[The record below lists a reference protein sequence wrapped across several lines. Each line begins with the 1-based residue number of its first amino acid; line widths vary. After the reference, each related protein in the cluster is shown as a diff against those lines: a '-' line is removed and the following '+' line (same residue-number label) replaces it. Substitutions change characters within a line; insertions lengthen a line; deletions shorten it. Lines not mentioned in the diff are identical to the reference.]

1 MRILLNRRRVLHGG
15 IALAGLGG
23 LAGAGIIREWGWR
36 RGRVPRLGILTIATV
51 PPVPFAATLMA
62 AFDPFAAAFMAT
74 MRDLGYVDGETIEI
88 EVRGA
93 SGAEARL
100 TELAAELVRLG
111 PDVLLVTG
119 SREALAARQATST
132 IPIVFI
138 GSADP
143 IGSGL
148 VASLSRPEGNVTGLS
163 LIAPELNGKRLELLK
178 AVVPG
183 LVRVA
188 VLAHAGSPIRNLS
201 WDESRVAAAQLHL
214 QPQLVEVRD
223 ADDFEGAFAAMAS
236 GQAQAL
242 VLHSDAVL
250 TAYRE
255 RIIGFAR
262 QARLPTMYPD
272 RQHVVEGGLMAY
284 GTSVVD
290 LYRRIAVYIDKIL
303 RGAKPADL
311 PVERPT
317 VFDFVINLTTA
328 QTLGVSIPQAILQQA
343 TELIQ

>member
-1 MRILLNRRRVLHGG
+1 
-15 IALAGLGG
+15 
-23 LAGAGIIREWGWR
+23 
-36 RGRVPRLGILTIATV
+36 
-51 PPVPFAATLMA
+51 VPFAARLL
-62 AFDPFAAAFMAT
+62 AFDPFAAAFLAG

-100 TELAAELVRLG
+100 PELAAELVRLG

-119 SREALAARQATST
+119 SLEAQAARQATST
-132 IPIVFI
+132 IPIVFT

-163 LIAPELNGKRLELLK
+163 LIAPELNGKRLELLQ
-178 AVVPG
+178 AVVPD

-188 VLAHAGSPIRNLS
+188 VLAYADSPSRNLS

-242 VLHSDAVL
+242 VLHPAALL

-255 RIIGFAR
+255 RIIGLAR

-272 RQHVVEGGLMAY
+272 RRHVVEGGLMAY
-284 GTSVVD
+284 GPD
-290 LYRRIAVYIDKIL
+290 LLDLMRHSATYVDKIL
-303 RGAKPADL
+303 RGAKPAHL

-317 VFDFVINLTTA
+317 VFDFIINLKTA
-328 QTLGVSIPQAILQQA
+328 RALGLTIPQAILQQA

>member
-1 MRILLNRRRVLHGG
+1 
-15 IALAGLGG
+15 
-23 LAGAGIIREWGWR
+23 
-36 RGRVPRLGILTIATV
+36 
-51 PPVPFAATLMA
+51 
-62 AFDPFAAAFMAT
+62 
-74 MRDLGYVDGETIEI
+74 
-88 EVRGA
+88 
-93 SGAEARL
+93 
-100 TELAAELVRLG
+100 
-111 PDVLLVTG
+111 
-119 SREALAARQATST
+119 
-132 IPIVFI
+132 
-138 GSADP
+138 
-143 IGSGL
+143 

-188 VLAHAGSPIRNLS
+188 VLDHAGSPIRNRN

-223 ADDFEGAFAAMAS
+223 ADEFEGAFAAMAS

-242 VLHSDAVL
+242 VLNADALL

-255 RIIGFAR
+255 RIIGLAR

-272 RQHVVEGGLMAY
+272 RQYVVESGLMAY
-284 GTSVVD
+284 GPSVVD
-290 LYRRIAVYIDKIL
+290 NFRRTAVYVDKIL

-317 VFDFVINLTTA
+317 KFDFGINLKTA
-328 QTLGVSIPQAILQQA
+328 QALGLTIPPGVLAQA
-343 TELIQ
+343 TEVIQ

>member
-36 RGRVPRLGILTIATV
+36 RGRIPRLGVLTIATV
-51 PPVPFAATLMA
+51 PPVPFASRLL
-62 AFDPFAAAFMAT
+62 AFDPFAAAFLAA

-100 TELAAELVRLG
+100 PELAAELVRLG

-119 SREALAARQATST
+119 AREAQAARQATST

-143 IGSGL
+143 IASGL

-188 VLAHAGSPIRNLS
+188 VLDHAGSPIRNLN

-223 ADDFEGAFAAMAS
+223 ADDFEGAFAEMAS

-242 VLHSDAVL
+242 VVHSDAVL

-255 RIIGFAR
+255 RIIGLAR

-284 GTSVVD
+284 GTSVLD
-290 LYRRIAVYIDKIL
+290 LFRRSAVYVDKIL

-311 PVERPT
+311 PIEQPT
-317 VFDFVINLTTA
+317 TFDFIINVKAALALGLT
-328 QTLGVSIPQAILQQA
+328 IPESVLQQA
-343 TELIQ
+343 TEVIQ